1 MFNEAYND
9 IFIYVKT
16 KKQIIRIDE
25 GSGDNWTDDDI
36 AQGYVDY
43 IYYEVY
49 NVQQDLPEVD
59 GGTIMLTEWFQ
70 EKFESTKEAIPAV
83 LDMAYGD
90 ESIEYIMLN
99 WEENDLRKSVVL
111 WDWFSTLFWCSRPEV
126 YGWFG
131 FWSDIWDK
139 ANLWL
144 ILLQFIW
151 S

>member
-9 IFIYVKT
+9 IFIYVPT
-16 KKQIIRIDE
+16 MRQIIRIDE
-25 GSGDNWTDDDI
+25 GSGDNLTDDDI

-43 IYYEVY
+43 IYYEIY

-59 GGTIMLTEWFQ
+59 GGTIMLTEWFE

-99 WEENDLRKSVVL
+99 
-111 WDWFSTLFWCSRPEV
+111 
-126 YGWFG
+126 
-131 FWSDIWDK
+131 
-139 ANLWL
+139 
-144 ILLQFIW
+144 
-151 S
+151 

>member
-9 IFIYVKT
+9 IFIYVPT
-16 KKQIIRIDE
+16 MRQIIRIDE
-25 GSGDNWTDDDI
+25 GSGDNLTDDDI

-90 ESIEYIMLN
+90 EYIEYVMLN
-99 WEENDLRKSVVL
+99 
-111 WDWFSTLFWCSRPEV
+111 
-126 YGWFG
+126 
-131 FWSDIWDK
+131 
-139 ANLWL
+139 
-144 ILLQFIW
+144 
-151 S
+151 

>member
-9 IFIYVKT
+9 IFVYVQT

-25 GSGDNWTDDDI
+25 GSGDNLTDDDI
-36 AQGYVDY
+36 TQGYIDY
-43 IYYEVY
+43 IYYEIY

-90 ESIEYIMLN
+90 ESIGYIML
-99 WEENDLRKSVVL
+99 D
-111 WDWFSTLFWCSRPEV
+111 
-126 YGWFG
+126 
-131 FWSDIWDK
+131 
-139 ANLWL
+139 
-144 ILLQFIW
+144 
-151 S
+151 

>member
-9 IFIYVKT
+9 IFIYVPT

-25 GSGDNWTDDDI
+25 GSGDNLTDDDI

-70 EKFESTKEAIPAV
+70 EKFESTKEAIPSV
-83 LDMAYGD
+83 LDMVYGD
-90 ESIEYIMLN
+90 ESIGYIML
-99 WEENDLRKSVVL
+99 D
-111 WDWFSTLFWCSRPEV
+111 
-126 YGWFG
+126 
-131 FWSDIWDK
+131 
-139 ANLWL
+139 
-144 ILLQFIW
+144 
-151 S
+151 

>member
-9 IFIYVKT
+9 IFIYVPT
-16 KKQIIRIDE
+16 MRQIIRIDE
-25 GSGDNWTDDDI
+25 GSGDNLTDDDI
-36 AQGYVDY
+36 AKGYVDY

-90 ESIEYIMLN
+90 ESIGYIMLN
-99 WEENDLRKSVVL
+99 
-111 WDWFSTLFWCSRPEV
+111 
-126 YGWFG
+126 
-131 FWSDIWDK
+131 
-139 ANLWL
+139 
-144 ILLQFIW
+144 
-151 S
+151 

>member
-25 GSGDNWTDDDI
+25 GSGDNLTDDDI

-99 WEENDLRKSVVL
+99 
-111 WDWFSTLFWCSRPEV
+111 
-126 YGWFG
+126 
-131 FWSDIWDK
+131 
-139 ANLWL
+139 
-144 ILLQFIW
+144 
-151 S
+151 

>member
-25 GSGDNWTDDDI
+25 GSGDNLTDDDI

-59 GGTIMLTEWFQ
+59 GGMIMLTEWFQ
-70 EKFESTKEAIPAV
+70 EKFESTKEAIPSV

-90 ESIEYIMLN
+90 ESIEYIML
-99 WEENDLRKSVVL
+99 D
-111 WDWFSTLFWCSRPEV
+111 
-126 YGWFG
+126 
-131 FWSDIWDK
+131 
-139 ANLWL
+139 
-144 ILLQFIW
+144 
-151 S
+151 

>member
-25 GSGDNWTDDDI
+25 GSGDNLTDDDI

-49 NVQQDLPEVD
+49 NVQQYLPEVD

-99 WEENDLRKSVVL
+99 
-111 WDWFSTLFWCSRPEV
+111 
-126 YGWFG
+126 
-131 FWSDIWDK
+131 
-139 ANLWL
+139 
-144 ILLQFIW
+144 
-151 S
+151 